1 MTARRIDIAVPR
13 ARFLRWHQ
21 RLRARLA
28 HVLPG
33 AEVAFRF
40 EDRGEGWPDGVAPLL
55 SLERLLLR
63 RSQPTL
69 CDACDARAEPEPSAS
84 SADIVIDLAGDV
96 AASDQVRVL
105 RPLYDGEASDR
116 NAVAALLSGQAPTIA
131 IQDATTG
138 ALLAQ
143 GLPSLETA
151 DGLTGGLEAVYSR
164 IVSLIEQA
172 LTAPPGPL
180 DPPPQNE
187 RKEARNPVAFALRN
201 IAFQAARKIYHLCCL
216 SPHWRVGWRFV
227 DGPGVLETGA
237 LAGEP
242 WRVMQDR
249 DLNFA
254 ADPFPCAWR
263 EQTGVFYERL
273 DYRKDRGAIY
283 FQAFDEKG
291 PKGDPAPA
299 IEEPWHLSYPSLIEH
314 EGGLYMLPE
323 ASASGAVTLYR
334 CVEFPR
340 RWERVARPIDNV
352 EAADATIFRHDGRFW
367 MTSVVREGAG
377 GYSDTLTLHYAE
389 DLFGPWRAHARWPAL
404 VDSRFARP
412 AGAVARVNGAL
423 LRPAQDCSQGYG
435 RRLAIMRIDEL
446 TPQTFR
452 QTLVKYVEPG
462 ARWPGS
468 RLHTINR
475 CGRLECIDGVI
486 FTPRNLALRRFTH
499 RMIDSHAA
507 HSDGVA

>member
-13 ARFLRWHQ
+13 ARFLRWHE

-40 EDRGEGWPDGVAPLL
+40 EDRAEGWPDGVAPLL

-69 CDACDARAEPEPSAS
+69 CDALDARAEPEASAS

-96 AASDQVRVL
+96 AASGQVRVL
-105 RPLYDGEASDR
+105 RPLYDGAASDR
-116 NAVAALLSGQAPTIA
+116 SAVVALLSGQAPTIA
-131 IQDATTG
+131 IQDAMTG

-143 GLPSLETA
+143 GLPSLEAA

-172 LTAPPGPL
+172 LTARPEPL
-180 DPPPQNE
+180 DPPLRNE

-249 DLNFA
+249 ELGFA

-263 EQTGVFYERL
+263 GQAGVFYERL

-291 PKGDPAPA
+291 PKG
-299 IEEPWHLSYPSLIEH
+299 EP
-314 EGGLYMLPE
+314 
-323 ASASGAVTLYR
+323 V
-334 CVEFPR
+334 PR
-340 RWERVARPIDNV
+340 DR
-352 EAADATIFRHDGRFW
+352 
-367 MTSVVREGAG
+367 
-377 GYSDTLTLHYAE
+377 
-389 DLFGPWRAHARWPAL
+389 
-404 VDSRFARP
+404 
-412 AGAVARVNGAL
+412 GAL
-423 LRPAQDCSQGYG
+423 APLLSIPDRA
-435 RRLAIMRIDEL
+435 
-446 TPQTFR
+446 
-452 QTLVKYVEPG
+452 
-462 ARWPGS
+462 
-468 RLHTINR
+468 
-475 CGRLECIDGVI
+475 
-486 FTPRNLALRRFTH
+486 
-499 RMIDSHAA
+499 
-507 HSDGVA
+507 